1 MYQYVDK
8 LCNVSS

>member
-8 LCNVSS
+8 LYNVSL